1 MGNDYVMCHVREWYL
16 GRELRCCACYVV
28 PSIFIPSRKAVPGFG
43 GKCFSQHT
51 RFDCLLP
58 AIITHMFVLV
68 FQ

>member
-43 GKCFSQHT
+43 GKCFS
-51 RFDCLLP
+51 
-58 AIITHMFVLV
+58 
-68 FQ
+68 